1 MAESVSN
8 QLLSAVTE
16 GQSNSNSNSANL
28 VILTTRRS
36 RNRPN
41 FYKEEEQIEITK
53 YKPRKRSSSNLNS
66 INQNDVSPIK
76 EKRRRNNSGNNDCIA
91 ARTRSK
97 DKQLKSESNQL
108 INLSVNRKSTI
119 VAETSSKKNIS
130 KEENQ
135 RKSSKKQQQSFIP
148 KIIKKEQVETEEE
161 DEEEIIVVPTKTLTS
176 RKLRSS
182 DRSTTTI
189 VKPSIRSLGAV
200 PKKRQKVS
208 ESTSSSSK
216 TTPNLGARLA
226 RNREPQHSTQ
236 DTQGQPTNLL
246 RRSSRPKSLQQSATT
261 GSCVSSTGS
270 TSRASSR
277 NQSGSNNKIKTNQ
290 SATQTGLPFEV
301 GGPSTSQ
308 AAMASDGSRSTDN
321 NSTNPTIKLHRSSI
335 LQTSVS
341 IDVNNAGLLG
351 QQGASGGA
359 TSSSTMASN
368 SSATATNPDSESDDN
383 EVGRLQALLE
393 ARGLP
398 PHLFGA
404 LGPRMHHLLHRTM
417 GASSSSKAQQ
427 LLQVSVFFFCRIL
440 YIDTFFLTD

>member
-1 MAESVSN
+1 MAESANN

-41 FYKEEEQIEITK
+41 FYKEEEYIETTK
-53 YKPRKRSSSNLNS
+53 SKQRKRSSSNLNL

-135 RKSSKKQQQSFIP
+135 RKSLKKQQQSFIP

-161 DEEEIIVVPTKTLTS
+161 EEEEEEEIIIVPTS

-182 DRSTTTI
+182 DRSI
-189 VKPSIRSLGAV
+189 VKSSIRSLGAV
-200 PKKRQKVS
+200 PKKRQKIS
-208 ESTSSSSK
+208 ESTCSSSK

-270 TSRASSR
+270 TSRASTR
-277 NQSGSNNKIKTNQ
+277 NQSGSNTKIKTNQ
-290 SATQTGLPFEV
+290 STTQTGLQFEV

-351 QQGASGGA
+351 QQSGTSGGA

-427 LLQVSVFFFCRIL
+427 LLQVSVFFFFCRIL